1 MLKWLICFFFIVF
14 ILGLALDVFA
24 QVIVIDPVSGGVK
37 DIIIMPLP
45 APTR

>member
-1 MLKWLICFFFIVF
+1 MIKWILWFVVALFIVGF
-14 ILGLALDVFA
+14 MLDSFA
-24 QVIVIDPVSGGVK
+24 QVIVLSPDGTVK